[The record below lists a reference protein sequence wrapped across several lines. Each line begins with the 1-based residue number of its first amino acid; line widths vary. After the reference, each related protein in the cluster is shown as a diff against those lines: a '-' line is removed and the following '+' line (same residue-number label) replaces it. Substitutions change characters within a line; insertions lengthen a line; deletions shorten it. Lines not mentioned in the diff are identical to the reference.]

1 LISFHTFVSQVFVTD
16 SEAAHEAGVPKPYLE
31 FVLGGLPT
39 AIKGTAKFGGN
50 KARPSNKY
58 YMAHLT

>member
-1 LISFHTFVSQVFVTD
+1 MTD

-39 AIKGTAKFGGN
+39 AIKGTAKFADQGGGN